1 MELFLHGRTLG
12 WVLLAL
18 VISPQ
23 LPPGVLAVNY
33 ASFAACPEKP
43 AERPKLVSLCEIV
56 SHPER
61 YHRRKVR
68 IEGIY
73 RVAGQVAIYDLNCNE
88 EKKWMAV
95 EFSRSVKGS
104 GKELDRLV
112 ARDRRA
118 KVVFE
123 GTFFGPEPVPI
134 DPKLP
139 PALKVKLRGMNR
151 RYGHLDA
158 FETMIRVTAV
168 RHVEEVASSIP
179 W

>member
-1 MELFLHGRTLG
+1 MKLFLHGRTLG
-12 WVLLAL
+12 WALLTF
-18 VISPQ
+18 VISAH
-23 LPPGVLAVNY
+23 LPLGILAVND
-33 ASFAACPEKP
+33 ALLAERLERP
-43 AERPKLVSLCEIV
+43 AERSKLVSLCEIV

-68 IEGIY
+68 IKGIY
-73 RVAGQVAIYDLNCNE
+73 RVAGQVAIYDLNCSE
-88 EKKWMAV
+88 EKKWVAV

-104 GKELDRLV
+104 GKELDRVV

-118 KVVFE
+118 TVVFE

-139 PALKVKLRGMNR
+139 QALKVKLRGMNR

-158 FETMIRVTAV
+158 FETMIRVSSV